1 MEVRGTTY
9 WWKHRQH
16 GGDEET
22 RQESNSR
29 AQKLDRMRG
38 KAGVSE
44 EEEEVFVGKE
54 RGEACEESHIKRAH

>member
-1 MEVRGTTY
+1 VRGTTY

-29 AQKLDRMRG
+29 AQKLDRVRG
-38 KAGVSE
+38 KQEFQKIKKRYLWAKKGGGVR
-44 EEEEVFVGKE
+44 GKP
-54 RGEACEESHIKRAH
+54 H